1 MIRKLILPAIALGML
16 AFAVT
21 YVVQAQ
27 APTPVAVPPVEP
39 PRAPFN
45 ETVAGAGI
53 VEARTEN
60 IAIGSH
66 LPGIVSQVMVEVG
79 ANVEAGT
86 PLFQID
92 DRQTQADLRAKQAKL
107 TAAKAELARLE
118 SMPRPEE
125 LPPAEAKVKEAEA
138 SLSEQ
143 QAHYERTKR
152 LDREGASTEQ
162 DNIRRKQA
170 VVMAEQQLAKARAD
184 YDLLKAGSWGPE
196 KAVARAR
203 VDEAEA
209 EVVQVET
216 QLDRLLVRASVPGEV
231 LQVNVRPGE
240 FVGAPPGQALI
251 VLGNVHTLH
260 VRVDIDENDIPRFE
274 PGANATATL
283 RGDPQSRFDLEFKRV
298 EPYVVPKKSLT
309 GDNTERVDTRVLQVI
324 YELEPGPTRLYVGQQ
339 VDVFVDAAKTVKET
353 KPAPS
358 SRVLPKLTAAEAA
371 VE

>member
-1 MIRKLILPAIALGML
+1 MIRKLILPGIALGML

-21 YVVQAQ
+21 YVVKAQ
-27 APTPVAVPPVEP
+27 APTPEAVPPVEP
-39 PRAPFN
+39 PRAPLN

-66 LPGIVSQVMVEVG
+66 LPGIVSQVMIEVG

-92 DRQTQADLRAKQAKL
+92 ARQTQADLKAKL
-107 TAAKAELARLE
+107 ANLAASKAELERLE
-118 SMPRPEE
+118 CMPRPEE

-138 SLSEQ
+138 SLTEQ

-152 LDREGASTEQ
+152 LDKEGASTEQ
-162 DNIRRKQA
+162 DNVRRKQA

-184 YDLLKAGSWGPE
+184 YDLLKAGAWEPE
-196 KAVARAR
+196 KAVARAK
-203 VDEAEA
+203 VEEAEA
-209 EVVQVET
+209 EVVQVQT
-216 QLDRLLVRASVPGEV
+216 QLDRLLVRAPVPGEV

-260 VRVDIDENDIPRFE
+260 VRVDVDENDIPRFE
-274 PGANATATL
+274 PGATATATL
-283 RGDPQSRFDLEFKRV
+283 RGDPQAKFELAFKRV

-324 YELEPGPTRLYVGQQ
+324 YELEPGTSRLYVGQQ
-339 VDVFVDAAKTVKET
+339 LDVFVDAARQASKLS
-353 KPAPS
+353 PS
-358 SRVLPKLTAAEAA
+358 GPSKMLPKLTSTEAEK
-371 VE
+371 